1 MNAVKSRIGA
11 LREMSL
17 PVEFLPVLMVANV
30 YHSVTERA
38 RAARE
43 DGERGAVSIEQAI
56 ITIAVVAFA
65 LVILVAIAALVA
77 NVTGQI
83 NQAPVIPKG

>member
-30 YHSVTERA
+30 YYSVTERA
-38 RAARE
+38 RTARQ

-65 LVILVAIAALVA
+65 LVILAAIALLVK
-77 NVTGQI
+77 NVTAGI
-83 NQAPVIPKG
+83 DTAPTVPKG